1 MLWALPCGAEDILRL
16 VEAAIEELPGPLPAE
31 AEPPAHAAPAP
42 TAAAA
47 SPAPA
52 EDFII
57 PLRCMP
63 AMRNA
68 CCCAVL
74 TTKERLL
81 QGTLASFA

>member
-1 MLWALPCGAEDILRL
+1 MLWAVPCAAEDILRL
-16 VEAAIEELPGPLPAE
+16 VEAAIEELPGPSPAE

-47 SPAPA
+47 SPASGPAPA
-52 EDFII
+52 EDITI

-68 CCCAVL
+68 L
-74 TTKERLL
+74 
-81 QGTLASFA
+81 